1 MFGLRGAEKRTKKSR
16 VELVETSLCSPLF
29 RWTISEFVQ
38 SYLREQLKIGI
49 PIHWNKKIS
58 TALD

>member
-1 MFGLRGAEKRTKKSR
+1 MFGLRGAEKRAKR
-16 VELVETSLCSPLF
+16 IELVETSLCSPLS

-49 PIHWNKKIS
+49 PILWNKKIS